1 MVRGRSRRRVV
12 PVQSFAS
19 LVSLDL
25 DRGKLLLVID
35 RIVRWSVALVFVVAA
50 VPKLLD
56 LDGFAATIQAYG
68 MLPRQLVVPMALL
81 LPPLELVLA
90 LGLVTRRLW
99 GEIGIT
105 AMLVLFI
112 AVLSVAISAGL
123 DIDCGCFGPEDPEH
137 DAFSGLRSALVRDL
151 VMVAALAYSFWYR
164 WQCRRQTQ
172 QQGV

>member
-1 MVRGRSRRRVV
+1 MPSL
-12 PVQSFAS
+12 AS

>member
-1 MVRGRSRRRVV
+1 M
-12 PVQSFAS
+12 PSFSS
-19 LVSLDL
+19 LIPLDL
-25 DRGKLLLVID
+25 DRGKLLLLID
-35 RIVRWSVALVFVVAA
+35 RVVRWSVALVFVVAA

-68 MLPRQLVVPMALL
+68 MLPRPLVVPMALL
-81 LPPLELVLA
+81 LPPLELILA
-90 LGLVTRRLW
+90 FGLVTRRLW

-105 AMLVLFI
+105 AMLALFI
-112 AVLSVAISAGL
+112 AVLGAAISAGL
-123 DIDCGCFGPEDPEH
+123 AIDCGCFGPEDPEH